1 MRKKGSVIAKIMLV
15 IFIVLTLGFGSY
27 AGFRL
32 FTGGKESDLPEK
44 NVKRNYVVLA
54 DPAVIPSASEDEVN
68 AASSYDVKM
77 NSEWTFR
84 NGKAYSEDAFVEN
97 PLSNLN
103 SVYFDVKINGYS
115 EPVYT
120 SPVLPVGSHIENI
133 SLDKEL
139 KAGTYKAVLTYTL
152 LSKDEKDSVG
162 TLQMAVKII
171 VGGN

>member
-1 MRKKGSVIAKIMLV
+1 MGKTGSAAVKVLFVIL
-15 IFIVLTLGFGSY
+15 IVLTLGVGCY

-32 FTGGKESDLPEK
+32 FAGGTESDVPEK

-54 DPAVIPSASEDEVN
+54 DPAVVPSASEAEVN

-97 PLSNLN
+97 PLSNIN

-120 SPVLPVGSHIENI
+120 SPVLPPGSHLENI
-133 SLDKEL
+133 TLDREL

-152 LSKDEKDSVG
+152 LSKDEKESVG